1 MLEIIIPFITTIL
14 GAILGALGTFLITK
28 YRYRHEEQIQKEEK
42 NKKLLAEK
50 PDFEIINFCDFE
62 QFSKLEKKTADLDV
76 FVSNIIEVDTRNR
89 FRAMYDKNDL
99 DRTNWVTQRFEFK
112 NTGKTEIMDLYIIS
126 NFKKSTCLFNTQHS
140 VYLCIKNELLCYSEI
155 LEKRIKPN
163 ETFTLNI
170 SFHKDRII
178 SGIFSAAYSLAICDK
193 NNNYWKQAFFAPE
206 NKLYTSYPISFNEL
220 RNNIDFK
227 VAMKCFRDPDL
238 W

>member
-89 FRAMYDKNDL
+89 FRAIYDK
-99 DRTNWVTQRFEFK
+99 
-112 NTGKTEIMDLYIIS
+112 
-126 NFKKSTCLFNTQHS
+126 LF
-140 VYLCIKNELLCYSEI
+140 I
-155 LEKRIKPN
+155 
-163 ETFTLNI
+163 
-170 SFHKDRII
+170 
-178 SGIFSAAYSLAICDK
+178 
-193 NNNYWKQAFFAPE
+193 
-206 NKLYTSYPISFNEL
+206 
-220 RNNIDFK
+220 
-227 VAMKCFRDPDL
+227 
-238 W
+238 